1 MWQVTAR
8 SLSRASPRG
17 LQRRLPRPSPA
28 PAAPHRCSPAP
39 GPGTAP
45 ARGLSSMAASVRL
58 SPAVRSLFDEPLAIA
73 VQGLGPRQQVML
85 RTSLRDETGEL
96 FQACAR
102 YQAGDDGELDLA
114 RCPALP
120 GGSFSGLEPMGL
132 LWALQP
138 QKPFWRLVK
147 RDVQSPF
154 VLRLEVFEGHGEPPG
169 RLLAQAQHERAF
181 LRDGVRRVP
190 VREGRIR
197 ATLFLPPGNGP
208 FPGIIDLYGTGGG
221 LPEYRACL
229 LANYG
234 FAVLAL
240 AYYSYEDLPK
250 EMKEFHLEYFEE
262 AVNYMLQHT
271 QVKGP
276 GIGLLGISKGGDLC
290 ISMASFLKG
299 ITATALI
306 NSSVANVG
314 AVLRYKDVTIPP
326 LGANVKH
333 IKVNKSGVADIVDV
347 LNNPLEGPDHQSFIP
362 LEKAECHF
370 LFIVGQD
377 DHNWKSEFFAVEGS
391 KRLQAHGK
399 EKPEIVCYPG
409 AGHYIEPPFFP
420 MCAASMHLL
429 VGKPVMWGGEPKAHC
444 EAQVDAWQQIQAFFH
459 KHLTGKPSGTSNKL

>member
-1 MWQVTAR
+1 MRQVTG
-8 SLSRASPRG
+8 SLCRASSRG
-17 LQRRLPRPSPA
+17 WQRRLPWPSPPRTPVMA
-28 PAAPHRCSPAP
+28 SPRSLSSAAPSI
-39 GPGTAP
+39 
-45 ARGLSSMAASVRL
+45 RL
-58 SPAVRSLFDEPLAIA
+58 SPAARSLFDEPLAIA
-73 VQGLGPRQQVML
+73 VQGLGPRQPITL

-102 YQAGDDGELDLA
+102 YQAGHDGELDLA

-120 GGSFSGLEPMGL
+120 GGSFCGLEPMGL
-132 LWALQP
+132 LWGLQP

-147 RDVQSPF
+147 RDVQTPF
-154 VLRLEVFEGHGEPPG
+154 VLELDVFDGHGDPPG

-190 VREGRIR
+190 VRDGRIR

-208 FPGIIDLYGTGGG
+208 FPGIIDLCGAGGG
-221 LPEYRACL
+221 LLEYRACL

-240 AYYSYEDLPK
+240 AYYGYEDLPK
-250 EMKEFHLEYFEE
+250 QMKELHLEYFEE

-276 GIGLLGISKGGDLC
+276 GIGLLGISKGGELC

-306 NSSVANVG
+306 NGSVANVG
-314 AVLRYKDVTIPP
+314 AVLCYKDITIPP
-326 LGANVKH
+326 LGLSPERVK
-333 IKVNKSGVADIVDV
+333 ISKSGIADIIDA
-347 LNNPLEGPDHQSFIP
+347 LNNPLEGPDRQSFIP
-362 LEKAECHF
+362 LEKAECRF

-420 MCAASMHLL
+420 MCAASMHQL
-429 VGKPVMWGGEPKAHC
+429 VGKPVIWGGEPKAHC
-444 EAQVDAWQQIQAFFH
+444 EAQVDAWQQIQAFFC
-459 KHLTGKPSGTSNKL
+459 KHLMGKPSGTSSKL

>member
-8 SLSRASPRG
+8 SLCRASSCGWQRWLPCSSPTAPQPR
-17 LQRRLPRPSPA
+17 SPA
-28 PAAPHRCSPAP
+28 RTPR
-39 GPGTAP
+39 TAS
-45 ARGLSSMAASVRL
+45 ARSLSSMAPSVRL
-58 SPAVRSLFDEPLAIA
+58 SPATRSLFDEPLAIT
-73 VQGLGPRQQVML
+73 VQGLGPRQQVTL
-85 RTSLRDETGEL
+85 RTSLQDETGEL

-102 YQAGDDGELDLA
+102 YQAGDNGELDLA

-138 QKPFWRLVK
+138 QKPFRRLVK
-147 RDVQSPF
+147 RDVQTPF
-154 VLRLEVFEGHGEPPG
+154 VLQLEVFEGHGEPPR
-169 RLLAQAQHERAF
+169 RLLAQAQHGRVF

-197 ATLFLPPGNGP
+197 ATLFLPPGSGP
-208 FPGIIDLYGTGGG
+208 FPGVIDLYGTGGG

-240 AYYSYEDLPK
+240 AFYSYEDLPK

-262 AVNYMLQHT
+262 AVNYMLRHT

-314 AVLRYKDVTIPP
+314 AVLCYKDVTIPP
-326 LGANVKH
+326 LGADAKRIN
-333 IKVNKSGVADIVDV
+333 VNKSGIADIVDV
-347 LNNPLEGPDHQSFIP
+347 LNNPLEEPDCQSFIP

-370 LFIVGQD
+370 LFVVGQD

-399 EKPEIVCYPG
+399 EKPEIICYPG

-429 VGKPVMWGGEPKAHC
+429 VGKPVVWGGEPKAHC
-444 EAQVDAWQQIQAFFH
+444 EAQVDAWRQIQAFFR
-459 KHLTGKPSGTSNKL
+459 KHLTGKPSGTSSKL

>member
-1 MWQVTAR
+1 MWPVPALCLCRASTCGWQR
-8 SLSRASPRG
+8 LLSR
-17 LQRRLPRPSPA
+17 PSLA
-28 PAAPHRCSPAP
+28 PAAARRRSFPRIP
-39 GPGTAP
+39 GMAS
-45 ARGLSSMAASVRL
+45 ARGLSSTAPSIRL
-58 SPAVRSLFDEPLAIA
+58 SPAARSLFDEPLAIA
-73 VQGLGPRQQVML
+73 VQGLGPRQQVTL
-85 RTSLRDETGEL
+85 RASLRDETGEL

-102 YQAGDDGELDLA
+102 YQARDDGELDLA

-138 QKPFWRLVK
+138 QKPFRRLVK

-154 VLRLEVFEGHGEPPG
+154 VLQLEVFEGHGEPPG
-169 RLLAQAQHERAF
+169 RLLAQAQHERVF
-181 LRDGVRRVP
+181 LRDGMRRVP

-234 FAVLAL
+234 FAVMAL
-240 AYYSYEDLPK
+240 AFYSYEDLPK

-276 GIGLLGISKGGDLC
+276 GIGLLGISMGGNLC
-290 ISMASFLKG
+290 VSMASFLKG

-306 NSSVANVG
+306 NGSVANVG
-314 AVLRYKDVTIPP
+314 PVLHYKDITIPP
-326 LGANVKH
+326 LGANAKRM
-333 IKVNKSGVADIVDV
+333 KVNKSGIADILDA
-347 LNNPLEGPDHQSFIP
+347 LNNPLEGPDRQSLIP
-362 LEKAECHF
+362 LEKAECRF

-377 DHNWKSEFFAVEGS
+377 DRNWKSEFFAVEGS

-420 MCAASMHLL
+420 MCAASMHLIA
-429 VGKPVMWGGEPKAHC
+429 GRPVVWGGEPKAHC
-444 EAQVDAWQQIQAFFH
+444 EAQIDAWQQIQAFFH
-459 KHLTGKPSGTSNKL
+459 KHLTGKPPGTPSKL